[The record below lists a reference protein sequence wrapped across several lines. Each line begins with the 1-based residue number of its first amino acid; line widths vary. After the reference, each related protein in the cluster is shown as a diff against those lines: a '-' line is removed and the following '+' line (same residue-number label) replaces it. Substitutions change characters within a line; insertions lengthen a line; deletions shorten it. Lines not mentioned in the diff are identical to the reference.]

1 MNRRLDGKVAVV
13 TGATQG
19 LGAAVARRFVGE
31 GVAGIVLGGRDHDR
45 GTDIAGQLNRRTEAV
60 FVSGDLADVGA
71 CQELIAEADRRFGRI
86 DVLVN
91 VAALTVRGT
100 ILDTTPE
107 LFDQMMAVNVR
118 APFFLMQEAIKVMQR
133 EGIAGSIVNI
143 GSQSGYGG
151 QPYLAPYATSKGA
164 LMMLTRNVAY
174 AVAWSQI
181 RVNALNIGWMDTEG
195 EDLIQRRFHTD
206 GQDWLE
212 EAEERQPFQRLLKP
226 EEVAAAVAFIASS
239 ESGMMTGS
247 VVDFNQAVMGAGD
260 PPTPTREDQA

>member
-1 MNRRLDGKVAVV
+1 
-13 TGATQG
+13 
-19 LGAAVARRFVGE
+19 
-31 GVAGIVLGGRDHDR
+31 
-45 GTDIAGQLNRRTEAV
+45 
-60 FVSGDLADVGA
+60 
-71 CQELIAEADRRFGRI
+71 
-86 DVLVN
+86 
-91 VAALTVRGT
+91 
-100 ILDTTPE
+100 
-107 LFDQMMAVNVR
+107 
-118 APFFLMQEAIKVMQR
+118 
-133 EGIAGSIVNI
+133 
-143 GSQSGYGG
+143 
-151 QPYLAPYATSKGA
+151 
-164 LMMLTRNVAY
+164 MMLTRNVAY